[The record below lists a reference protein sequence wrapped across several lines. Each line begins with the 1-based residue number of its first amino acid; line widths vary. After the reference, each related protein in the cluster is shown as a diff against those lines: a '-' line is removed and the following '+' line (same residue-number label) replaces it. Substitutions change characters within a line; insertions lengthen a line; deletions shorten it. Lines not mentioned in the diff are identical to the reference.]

1 MISPWS
7 WQEFWGRKSFTVVG
21 IKGQRRKSKLLRF
34 QLLIGL
40 NEENSNTIAITQ
52 DSTYAPKN
60 AKQLR
65 TQRNVSNSKVT
76 LYKNMNLVSSWINCM
91 EIYVQDFSEGAIE
104 LRFFCLTCM
113 KLKLMAFF
121 HQVEG
126 FFVISLRH
134 PQSTIFKKG
143 GSSLGCEFLEMIA
156 STEEKYTVG
165 HFHTWVAAQA
175 IQILNGQQINAPNT
189 KKQKTITAETLTTT
203 T

>member
-1 MISPWS
+1 HQVGPHLLFNHLGQSKNLRGGSS
-7 WQEFWGRKSFTVVG
+7 WNNYLKYDPDSQALFDEF
-21 IKGQRRKSKLLRF
+21 
-34 QLLIGL
+34 
-40 NEENSNTIAITQ
+40 
-52 DSTYAPKN
+52 
-60 AKQLR
+60 
-65 TQRNVSNSKVT
+65 T

-113 KLKLMAFF
+113 KLKLMDFF